1 MIKAYITKYALTRGI
16 YIAEGE
22 LKNDGEIFVQ
32 QRDREYNF
40 EQFFKKKEFQLTE
53 EEALA
58 RADKMRA
65 TQLKKL
71 AKEYQKLSEL
81 EFVIKR

>member
-1 MIKAYITKYALTRGI
+1 MTKAYITKYALTRGI
-16 YIAEGE
+16 YTAEGE
-22 LKNDGEIFVQ
+22 LKNDGDVFVQ

-81 EFVIKR
+81 AFTIKA

>member
-1 MIKAYITKYALTRGI
+1 MTKAYITKYALTRGI

-22 LKNDGEIFVQ
+22 LRNGGECFVQ
-32 QRDREYNF
+32 HRDSEYNF
-40 EQFFKKKEFQLTE
+40 EQFFKQKEFQLTE

-65 TQLKKL
+65 AELKKL
-71 AKEYQKLSEL
+71 AKAYQKLSAL
-81 EFVIKR
+81 TFSIKA

>member
-1 MIKAYITKYALTRGI
+1 MTKAYITKYALTRGI

-22 LKNDGEIFVQ
+22 LKNDGELFVQ
-32 QRDREYNF
+32 RRDREYNF

-58 RADKMRA
+58 RADKMRSV
-65 TQLKKL
+65 QLKKTGEGISK
-71 AKEYQKLSEL
+71 AQ
-81 EFVIKR
+81 